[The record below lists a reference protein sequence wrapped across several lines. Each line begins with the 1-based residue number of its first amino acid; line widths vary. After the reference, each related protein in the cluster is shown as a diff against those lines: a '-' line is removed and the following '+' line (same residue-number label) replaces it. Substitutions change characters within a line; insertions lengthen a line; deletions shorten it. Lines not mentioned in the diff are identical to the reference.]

1 MADNQVFDPEFE
13 EIFKAFSQR
22 TAQVRSVN
30 YLKMMRQE
38 GLFWLHGTIIAV
50 DTDRDF
56 WHLSCSMCARTVWRG
71 EDGLRTCDHCE
82 YVNHYD
88 IYSLPRNIFLG
99 KLVNFLGKR
108 FTEEITEETI
118 WLIKIE
124 SVEFTEE
131 IFSLGKIYR
140 GPTEEIFPRYNL
152 EVEFVD
158 ESGSAWLVLSHEA
171 STRLIGRSVEDVIG
185 FQGAAVTR
193 LPDWIVEDLEGR
205 DAVFEVV
212 KTHEEDVHVFDC
224 PRLSIDEL
232 ILEECE
238 DNYYPHGV
246 QEEDWDNQSEVT
258 ERGENDQEVY
268 RALPVYV
275 GEPSGVNDP
284 DATQASKRRR
294 TE

>member
-1 MADNQVFDPEFE
+1 MADNQVFDPEFQ
-13 EIFKAFSQR
+13 EIFEAFSQR

-38 GLFWLHGTIIAV
+38 GLFWLHGTINAV
-50 DTDRDF
+50 DTDNDF
-56 WHLSCSMCARTVWRG
+56 WHLSCSMCARRVWRG
-71 EDGLRTCDHCE
+71 EDGLRTCVHCG
-82 YVNHYD
+82 YVNHND
-88 IYSLPRNIFLG
+88 IY
-99 KLVNFLGKR
+99 
-108 FTEEITEETI
+108 
-118 WLIKIE
+118 
-124 SVEFTEE
+124 
-131 IFSLGKIYR
+131 
-140 GPTEEIFPRYNL
+140 RYNL
-152 EVEFVD
+152 EVEFAD

-205 DAVFEVV
+205 EAVFEVV

-224 PRLSIDEL
+224 PRLSIDEH
-232 ILEECE
+232 ILEEYE
-238 DNYYPHGV
+238 HKYPHGV

-268 RALPVYV
+268 RDLPDHV

>member
-1 MADNQVFDPEFE
+1 MADNHVFDPEFE
-13 EIFKAFSQR
+13 EIVEAFSQR
-22 TAQVRSVN
+22 TAQVRSVR
-30 YLKMMRQE
+30 YLKVMRQE
-38 GLFWLHGTIIAV
+38 GLFWLHGTINAV

-56 WHLSCSMCARTVWRG
+56 WHLSCSMCARRVWRG
-71 EDGLRTCDHCE
+71 EDGPRTCVHCGH
-82 YVNHYD
+82 VNHYD
-88 IYSLPRNIFLG
+88 IY
-99 KLVNFLGKR
+99 
-108 FTEEITEETI
+108 
-118 WLIKIE
+118 
-124 SVEFTEE
+124 
-131 IFSLGKIYR
+131 
-140 GPTEEIFPRYNL
+140 RYNL

-205 DAVFEVV
+205 EAVFEVV
-212 KTHEEDVHVFDC
+212 KTHEEDVHVFVC
-224 PRLSIDEL
+224 PRLSIDEH
-232 ILEECE
+232 ILEMCE
-238 DNYYPHGV
+238 DNYYPDGV
-246 QEEDWDNQSEVT
+246 QEDWDNQSEVT
-258 ERGENDQEVY
+258 ERGENDQEVD

>member
-1 MADNQVFDPEFE
+1 MADNHVFDPEFE
-13 EIFKAFSQR
+13 EIYEAFSQR

-38 GLFWLHGTIIAV
+38 GLFWLHGTINAV
-50 DTDRDF
+50 DIDRDF
-56 WHLSCSMCARTVWRG
+56 WHLSCSMCARRVWRG
-71 EDGLRTCDHCE
+71 EDGLMTCDHCG

-88 IYSLPRNIFLG
+88 IY
-99 KLVNFLGKR
+99 
-108 FTEEITEETI
+108 
-118 WLIKIE
+118 
-124 SVEFTEE
+124 
-131 IFSLGKIYR
+131 
-140 GPTEEIFPRYNL
+140 RYNL

-171 STRLIGRSVEDVIG
+171 SARLIGRSVEDVIG

-193 LPDWIVEDLEGR
+193 LPDEIVEDLEGR
-205 DAVFEVV
+205 EAVFEVV

-224 PRLSIDEL
+224 TRLSIDEL
-232 ILEECE
+232 ILEACE
-238 DNYYPHGV
+238 DNYYRHGV
-246 QEEDWDNQSEVT
+246 QEKDWDNQSVVT
-258 ERGENDQEVY
+258 ERGENDQEVIC
-268 RALPVYV
+268 RDLPVYV

>member
-1 MADNQVFDPEFE
+1 MADNQGFEPEFE
-13 EIFKAFSQR
+13 EIFEAFSQG

-30 YLKMMRQE
+30 YLKLMTQE
-38 GLFWLHGTIIAV
+38 GLFWLHGTVNAV
-50 DTDRDF
+50 DTDREF
-56 WHLSCSMCARTVWRG
+56 FHLSCSMCARRVWRE
-71 EDGLRTCDHCE
+71 EDGLMPCVHCG

-88 IYSLPRNIFLG
+88 NY
-99 KLVNFLGKR
+99 
-108 FTEEITEETI
+108 
-118 WLIKIE
+118 
-124 SVEFTEE
+124 
-131 IFSLGKIYR
+131 
-140 GPTEEIFPRYNL
+140 RYNL

-158 ESGSAWLVLSHEA
+158 ESG
-171 STRLIGRSVEDVIG
+171 R

-205 DAVFEVV
+205 EAVFEVV

-224 PRLSIDEL
+224 IRLSIDEL
-232 ILEECE
+232 ILEACE

-246 QEEDWDNQSEVT
+246 QEEDWDNQSVVT
-258 ERGENDQEVY
+258 ERGESDQEVIW
-268 RALPVYV
+268 RDLPVYV

>member
-1 MADNQVFDPEFE
+1 MADNQVFEPEFE
-13 EIFKAFSQR
+13 EIFEAFSQR

-30 YLKMMRQE
+30 YLKLMTQE
-38 GLFWLHGTIIAV
+38 GLFWLHGTVNAV
-50 DTDRDF
+50 DTDREF
-56 WHLSCSMCARTVWRG
+56 WHLSCSMCARRVWRE
-71 EDGLRTCDHCE
+71 EDGLMPCVHCG

-88 IYSLPRNIFLG
+88 NY
-99 KLVNFLGKR
+99 
-108 FTEEITEETI
+108 
-118 WLIKIE
+118 
-124 SVEFTEE
+124 
-131 IFSLGKIYR
+131 
-140 GPTEEIFPRYNL
+140 RYNL

-205 DAVFEVV
+205 EAVFEVV

-224 PRLSIDEL
+224 TRLSIDEL
-232 ILEECE
+232 ILEACE

-246 QEEDWDNQSEVT
+246 QEEDWDNQSVVT
-258 ERGENDQEVY
+258 ERGESDQEVIW
-268 RALPVYV
+268 RDLPVYV

>member
-1 MADNQVFDPEFE
+1 MADNHVFDPEFE
-13 EIFKAFSQR
+13 EIYEAFSQR

-30 YLKMMRQE
+30 YLKMMR
-38 GLFWLHGTIIAV
+38 
-50 DTDRDF
+50 RDYSGF
-56 WHLSCSMCARTVWRG
+56 MAQLMLWIQTGIFGICLLSMCARRVWRG
-71 EDGLRTCDHCE
+71 EDGLMTCDHCG

-88 IYSLPRNIFLG
+88 IY
-99 KLVNFLGKR
+99 
-108 FTEEITEETI
+108 
-118 WLIKIE
+118 
-124 SVEFTEE
+124 
-131 IFSLGKIYR
+131 
-140 GPTEEIFPRYNL
+140 RYNL

-171 STRLIGRSVEDVIG
+171 SARLIGRSVEDVIG

-193 LPDWIVEDLEGR
+193 LPDEIVEDLEGR
-205 DAVFEVV
+205 EAVFEVV

-224 PRLSIDEL
+224 TRLSIDEL
-232 ILEECE
+232 ILEACE

-246 QEEDWDNQSEVT
+246 QEEDWDNQSVVT
-258 ERGENDQEVY
+258 ERGENDQEVIC
-268 RALPVYV
+268 RDLPVYV

>member
-1 MADNQVFDPEFE
+1 
-13 EIFKAFSQR
+13 
-22 TAQVRSVN
+22 
-30 YLKMMRQE
+30 
-38 GLFWLHGTIIAV
+38 
-50 DTDRDF
+50 
-56 WHLSCSMCARTVWRG
+56 MCARTVWRG
-71 EDGLRTCDHCE
+71 EDGLRTCDHCG
-82 YVNHYD
+82 YVNHFD
-88 IYSLPRNIFLG
+88 IY
-99 KLVNFLGKR
+99 
-108 FTEEITEETI
+108 
-118 WLIKIE
+118 
-124 SVEFTEE
+124 
-131 IFSLGKIYR
+131 
-140 GPTEEIFPRYNL
+140 RYNL

-205 DAVFEVV
+205 EAVFEVV